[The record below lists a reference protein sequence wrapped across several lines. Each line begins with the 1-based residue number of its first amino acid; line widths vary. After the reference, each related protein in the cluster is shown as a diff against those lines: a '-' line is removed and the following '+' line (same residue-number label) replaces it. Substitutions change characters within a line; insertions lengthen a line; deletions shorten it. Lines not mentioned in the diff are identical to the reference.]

1 MTELCPPDPLTGGYN
16 DITLAPLLYT
26 YDSGDCQ
33 QKDQHIFEIT
43 HLVCVS
49 VCGGGGRGG
58 GGGGVHVASLVAQ
71 ISGPVLLRI

>member
-33 QKDQHIFEIT
+33 QKDQHIFEII

-49 VCGGGGRGG
+49 VCVCVCV
-58 GGGGVHVASLVAQ
+58 GGGVHVASLLAQ

>member
-1 MTELCPPDPLTGGYN
+1 MIFRNKRGRNLLFRVVFFTMTELCPPDPLTGGYN

-49 VCGGGGRGG
+49 VWGGGG
-58 GGGGVHVASLVAQ
+58 
-71 ISGPVLLRI
+71 